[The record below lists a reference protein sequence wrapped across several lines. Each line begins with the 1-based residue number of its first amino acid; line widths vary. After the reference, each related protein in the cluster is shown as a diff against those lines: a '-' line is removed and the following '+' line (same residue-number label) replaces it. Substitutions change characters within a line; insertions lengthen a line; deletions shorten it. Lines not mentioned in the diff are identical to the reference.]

1 MVNTKAELNMYFD
14 MIDRRVPIRI
24 SRSIHWLRKP
34 TSFGA
39 RLVVASLLIIGGIFS
54 FLPVLGLWMLPLGL
68 LLIAQDIPFLR
79 RPLVKSLALA
89 EAGMKWLKV
98 KWQNRKRGG
107 SIS

>member
-1 MVNTKAELNMYFD
+1 MVNTKAELNRYFD
-14 MIDRRVPIRI
+14 LIDRRVPIRV
-24 SRSIHWLRKP
+24 SRSIRWLRKP

-54 FLPVLGLWMLPLGL
+54 FLPILGLWMLPLGL
-68 LLIAQDIPFLR
+68 LLIAQDISFLR

-89 EAGMKWLKV
+89 EAGMKWPKV
-98 KWQNRKRGG
+98 KWQNRNRGG

>member
-1 MVNTKAELNMYFD
+1 MLNTKAELNMYFD

-24 SRSIHWLRKP
+24 CRSIHWLRKP

-68 LLIAQDIPFLR
+68 MLIAQDIPFCKGHL
-79 RPLVKSLALA
+79 
-89 EAGMKWLKV
+89 
-98 KWQNRKRGG
+98 
-107 SIS
+107 